1 MRKILFRGQ
10 TRRYGE
16 RVTLAGTK
24 LPSNWAYGGVFPQE
38 KGGSFAIIYQQK
50 PKIAKLTVYADT
62 VSEFTGLFD
71 STKWDELTE
80 QEKTGFLEFY
90 SENEWKGKPIFEGDI
105 VSATRTPLQ
114 ENERSVLG
122 EVIFENGTFK
132 LRIFCN
138 VLKGDF
144 FMIANLDANGDKPTA
159 FAMEN
164 NFLFRGY
171 TFKVVGNIYD
181 NPELLKGRGTKC

>member
-24 LPSNWAYGGVFPQE
+24 LPSKWAYGGVFPQE

-50 PKIAKLTVYADT
+50 PKIAKLPVYADT

-80 QEKTGFLEFY
+80 QEQSAFLEIY

-105 VSATRTPLQ
+105 VNFKTTAYHFKNCRIKYQACYARYVAVDNQGYEYPMDK
-114 ENERSVLG
+114 N
-122 EVIFENGTFK
+122 FE
-132 LRIFCN
+132 
-138 VLKGDF
+138 
-144 FMIANLDANGDKPTA
+144 
-159 FAMEN
+159 
-164 NFLFRGY
+164 Y
-171 TFKVVGNIYD
+171 KVVGNIYD
-181 NPELLKGRGTKC
+181 NPELLKGRETEC